1 MLEKLINFLKDVRVE
16 MKKVTWPTRQ
26 EAINYTIVVIL
37 ISAGIALFLGA
48 LDAVFTFVLNTFV
61 L

>member
-1 MLEKLINFLKDVRVE
+1 MERLLNFLKDVRVE
-16 MKKVTWPTRQ
+16 MKKVTWPTREQ
-26 EAINYTIVVIL
+26 AINYTIVVIL

-48 LDAVFTFVLNTFV
+48 LDAGFTFILNTFI